1 MMPVDKVEGNKTSI
15 MFENKTFENLC
26 NFEQNK
32 LVYSQI

>member
-1 MMPVDKVEGNKTSI
+1 MMPIDQVEGNKTSI
-15 MFENKTFENLC
+15 MVENKTFENLW